1 MPKGKKKTVE
11 KQETFEDAMK
21 QLEEIVQ
28 GLEGGDLPLE
38 ESLKLY
44 EDGVRLTRVCSNRL
58 DEAEKRIEV
67 LMQNGQNGVQSTPVD
82 PERYQQKTDNAKGE
96 GETG

>member
-58 DEAEKRIEV
+58 DEAKKDR
-67 LMQNGQNGVQSTPVD
+67 SSHA
-82 PERYQQKTDNAKGE
+82 ERTERCTVNAR
-96 GETG
+96 